1 MSVVFAG
8 EDSEEDSEGVGQEEM
23 EILTQLNNG
32 DNKLVGK
39 DQDVSNEKNG
49 ENVKSA
55 LDILHPLD
63 VMNKTFLDNVM
74 PKLDIADQKLKELSV
89 NQIELSKEME
99 MQKQKLHCA
108 PALHKT
114 HKIMRQVPQYQ
125 EKIDTLRKDMKAI
138 TALVEKMKSQSL
150 ALQLRVQEAV
160 LKHQEKKTII
170 IGNNNQ

>member
-74 PKLDIADQKLKELSV
+74 PK
-89 NQIELSKEME
+89 
-99 MQKQKLHCA
+99 
-108 PALHKT
+108 
-114 HKIMRQVPQYQ
+114 
-125 EKIDTLRKDMKAI
+125 
-138 TALVEKMKSQSL
+138 
-150 ALQLRVQEAV
+150 
-160 LKHQEKKTII
+160 
-170 IGNNNQ
+170 

>member
-23 EILTQLNNG
+23 EILTQLNND

-99 MQKQKLHCA
+99 MQEQKLHYA

-160 LKHQEKKTII
+160 LKHQEKKT
-170 IGNNNQ
+170 NNNQ

>member
-23 EILTQLNNG
+23 EILTQLNND

-55 LDILHPLD
+55 LDILNPLD

-74 PKLDIADQKLKELSV
+74 PKLDIADQKLKEFEQSYGCD
-89 NQIELSKEME
+89 
-99 MQKQKLHCA
+99 H
-108 PALHKT
+108 
-114 HKIMRQVPQYQ
+114 
-125 EKIDTLRKDMKAI
+125 TLI
-138 TALVEKMKSQSL
+138 
-150 ALQLRVQEAV
+150 
-160 LKHQEKKTII
+160 
-170 IGNNNQ
+170 